1 HGDRPADRRAGGHPR
16 RHPARY
22 RARHADRRR
31 LAPRRVRPGLH
42 QRAAARPR
50 IRRHPGPVADRRGD
64 QSGPLDPPVAQRG
77 PDPFRRTRPD
87 HALGDARRPVPGLH
101 ADRQGQGRAV
111 PRPDRQARAAQCR
124 DSHPERRGRAVRAS
138 LRRCGADGDDLRAA
152 GARATARQR
161 DRVARLPPDPG
172 LHPRVRNDRD
182 PGEPAHRPLLPL
194 RRPAT
199 ALIPMLSKTRDVLRH
214 PSGMVGS
221 ILVGSIVLAILLG
234 PVFYAY
240 EEVVSINLGKT
251 MLPPSLGHPLGT
263 DSLGR
268 DLLGRILWGGQVSLL
283 LSIASVGIGLVLGTL
298 VGALAGYFDGFFSGL
313 AMRAVDALMTFPRIL
328 LALFI
333 IVVRGQGTASL
344 AIAIGLSTIPT
355 FARITRGSTLSVRRM
370 TYVEAAAAVG
380 CSNARIIFRHVLP
393 NIISPVIVQATLTM
407 ASAVILAAGLSFLG

>member
-1 HGDRPADRRAGGHPR
+1 
-16 RHPARY
+16 
-22 RARHADRRR
+22 
-31 LAPRRVRPGLH
+31 
-42 QRAAARPR
+42 
-50 IRRHPGPVADRRGD
+50 
-64 QSGPLDPPVAQRG
+64 
-77 PDPFRRTRPD
+77 
-87 HALGDARRPVPGLH
+87 
-101 ADRQGQGRAV
+101 
-111 PRPDRQARAAQCR
+111 
-124 DSHPERRGRAVRAS
+124 
-138 LRRCGADGDDLRAA
+138 
-152 GARATARQR
+152 
-161 DRVARLPPDPG
+161 
-172 LHPRVRNDRD
+172 
-182 PGEPAHRPLLPL
+182 
-194 RRPAT
+194 
-199 ALIPMLSKTRDVLRH
+199 MLSKTRDVLRH

-251 MLPPSLGHPLGT
+251 MLPPSLEHPLGT

-283 LSIASVGIGLVLGTL
+283 LSVASVGIGLLLGTL

-313 AMRAVDALMTFPRIL
+313 AMRAIDALMTFPRML

-333 IVVRGQGTASL
+333 IVVLGQGTMSL
-344 AIAIGLSTIPT
+344 AIAIGLSTMPT

-407 ASAVILAAGLSFLG
+407 ASAVILAAGLSFLGMGPPPPTPEWGAMTAEVRTYLTISPHMVLAPALAVICLVLGFNLLGDAVRDTLDPRTARLIGR